1 MKSWP
6 ATHAARAPG
15 TGESAF
21 VKKTGFV
28 SQLQR
33 CPTPLW
39 IARCPLYGF
48 VTKYAPSLVKGQL
61 DDLQVAEEVCNFNYT
76 VCFVLN
82 SCQTE
87 GAVASSEWGKSV
99 ASAWCCAN
107 GWRTTAQCCLAEHVI
122 LEIWNL
128 TLPWIKLLT
137 RGSYSMMYNDYKKFN
152 HGNRIHTHTHICI
165 YI

>member
-1 MKSWP
+1 MLRGLQGQV
-6 ATHAARAPG
+6 RAHLFNF
-15 TGESAF
+15 S
-21 VKKTGFV
+21 FV

-87 GAVASSEWGKSV
+87 GAVASSE
-99 ASAWCCAN
+99 
-107 GWRTTAQCCLAEHVI
+107 
-122 LEIWNL
+122 
-128 TLPWIKLLT
+128 
-137 RGSYSMMYNDYKKFN
+137 
-152 HGNRIHTHTHICI
+152 
-165 YI
+165 